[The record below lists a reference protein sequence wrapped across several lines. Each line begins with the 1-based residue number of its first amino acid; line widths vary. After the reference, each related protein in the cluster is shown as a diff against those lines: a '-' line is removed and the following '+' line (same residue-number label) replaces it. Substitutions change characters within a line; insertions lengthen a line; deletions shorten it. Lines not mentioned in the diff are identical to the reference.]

1 MCTVWVVF
9 SIWEPPLDLSF
20 DEEEGKSFV
29 EEAQDLTDRVT
40 QVEKSFAS
48 KPLQTISLPKTLEDY
63 TWLSFAKTVT
73 YLHKYITEKGM
84 VICILFQLLI
94 YPFEDQ

>member
-1 MCTVWVVF
+1 MCILYVFF

-20 DEEEGKSFV
+20 DEEEAKSFV

-48 KPLQTISLPKTLEDY
+48 KPLQTIPLPKPLEDY

-73 YLHKYITEKGM
+73 YLHKYITEKEM
-84 VICILFQLLI
+84 VILLFL
-94 YPFEDQ
+94 D